1 MAMQEYLICP
11 RKTSQCS
18 MDTIIRDPARRRLP
32 EILAPAGSREALDAA
47 VAAGADAVYLGG
59 PRFGARHFAENFSE
73 DDIREA
79 VRYAHIQGV
88 KIYVTVNTLI
98 QDTELPDAISYLLS
112 LYRMGVDSVLV
123 QDIGL
128 FWLSRECI
136 PGLPLHAST
145 QCTISSRE
153 GARWARKTGFSRVV
167 MARETPL
174 SEIDRILRDPG
185 LERPGIEIFVHGALC
200 YSYSGQCLLSS
211 VIGGRSGNRGMC
223 AQPCRKSYRL
233 VQGLPDDYGR
243 LAGLQEVPC
252 EGRYLLSTRDLCV
265 YPSLD
270 EIVKRGVDSLK
281 IEGRMRSPEYVRTVV
296 GAYRRA
302 LDALLEVK
310 TWYSS
315 RDVEDMAL
323 AFSRGFTRGYLFGE
337 CGQALMGRDQPGNRG
352 LMLGLVA
359 GSRGKKGGVRV
370 RPAAG
375 YVPVAG
381 DGILI
386 TDPSGR
392 DLVGYALNRN
402 AESSGSDLILPGA
415 PVDIPPGSRVYVT
428 KSMLLSRDKRG
439 SPRSIPD
446 AVRIPA
452 RIKVCIT
459 TGEPI
464 QGRASCTGREG
475 KAVSVQCT
483 IPFIPEQAVKGP
495 ASRKDI
501 IRQVQKSGNTPFQV
515 VEVDLACQGD
525 PFVPLGELNRLRRD
539 LLTALE
545 SAWLQAS
552 LPDDGEIEASVSRVR
567 RFIDEYTHWLIHKER
582 SGKRERAPE
591 IGVYCGTPEELT
603 AACDAGCEN
612 ICYEPEE
619 AGWTECLQELVEASR
634 YCREYGSTFTWKW
647 PRITGGEF
655 LERALRHVH
664 DLYCAGI
671 CRIMVEELGMAEAIL
686 GREPRMVVLGG
697 AGLNIYNAR
706 AAFALSP
713 HLSGITLSPEL
724 SSDRIGTL
732 VALSDRMMPGIRYE
746 VICQGNL
753 EVMVSKDRLLSVLA
767 PQHMVTRSTQFGIQ
781 DETGH
786 IFPVY
791 EDSVGR
797 THVLNAV
804 ETTLIDRIPFLAE
817 AGISCLAIDAR
828 RRGPRYAHDMT
839 ALYMDGIGA
848 LLQGLDDTDT
858 WTCFKS
864 RARMMARGGITHGH
878 FERGVPGFS

>member
-1 MAMQEYLICP
+1 MG
-11 RKTSQCS
+11 
-18 MDTIIRDPARRRLP
+18 DTLQDPTVRRLP
-32 EILAPAGSREALDAA
+32 EILAPAGSRESLYAA
-47 VAAGADAVYLGG
+47 IAAGADAVYLGG
-59 PRFGARHFAENFSE
+59 PMFGARHFAENFSE
-73 DDIREA
+73 DDIRE
-79 VRYAHIQGV
+79 VVGYAHLHGV
-88 KIYVTVNTLI
+88 KVYVTVNTLI
-98 QDTELPDAISYLLS
+98 QDRELPDAISYLLS
-112 LYRMGVDSVLV
+112 LYRMGVDAVLV
-123 QDIGL
+123 QDMGL
-128 FWLSRECI
+128 FSLSRELI

-153 GARWARKTGFSRVV
+153 GVLWARKAGFSRVV

-174 SEIDRILRDPG
+174 LEIDRILRDPQS
-185 LERPGIEIFVHGALC
+185 ERPGIEIFVHGALC

-223 AQPCRKSYRL
+223 AQPCRKSDLL
-233 VQGLPDDYGR
+233 VQGRPDAYGR

-252 EGRYLLSTRDLCV
+252 DGRYLLSTRDLCG

-270 EIVKRGVDSLK
+270 EIVKRGIDALK

-302 LDALLEVK
+302 LDALLEEK

-315 RDVEDMAL
+315 RDMEDMAL

-352 LMLGLVA
+352 LLLGLVT
-359 GSRGKKGGVRV
+359 GSRGKKEGVHV
-370 RPAAG
+370 RPAAE
-375 YVPVAG
+375 YIPVAG

-386 TDPSGR
+386 TDPAGR
-392 DLVGYALNRN
+392 DLVGYAMNRN
-402 AESSGSDLILPGA
+402 AESYGSGLILPG
-415 PVDIPPGSRVYVT
+415 VSGDIPPGSRVYVT
-428 KSMLLSRDKRG
+428 KSTLLSRSKRG

-446 AVRIPA
+446 AFRIPA
-452 RIKVCIT
+452 RIKVCVA
-459 TGEPI
+459 TGEPLR
-464 QGRASCTGREG
+464 GWASCCGRDG

-483 IPFIPEQAVKGP
+483 IPFIPEQAVTSP
-495 ASRKDI
+495 APREAI
-501 IRQVQKSGNTPFQV
+501 IRQVQKAGNTPFQV

-539 LLTALE
+539 LLSLLE
-545 SAWLQAS
+545 AAWLQAS

-567 RFIDEYTHWLIHKER
+567 RFLDEYTLWLSHMER
-582 SGKRERAPE
+582 SGKREREPE

-612 ICYEPEE
+612 ISYEPEE
-619 AGWTECLQELVEASR
+619 AGWTECLQELIEASR
-634 YCREYGSTFTWKW
+634 YCRERGITFTWKW

-655 LERALRHVH
+655 QERALRHVH
-664 DLYCAGI
+664 DLYCAGL

-686 GREPRMVVLGG
+686 GEEPRMVILGG

-706 AAFALSP
+706 AAIALHP
-713 HLSGITLSPEL
+713 PLSGITLSPEL
-724 SSDRIGTL
+724 SSDQVETL
-732 VALSDRMMPGIRYE
+732 VALSERMTPGIHYE

-753 EVMVSKDRLLSVLA
+753 EVMVSEDRLLNVLA
-767 PQHMVTRSTQFGIQ
+767 PQHRVTRSTQFGIQ

-786 IFPVY
+786 VFPVY
-791 EDSVGR
+791 EDSIGR

-817 AGISCLAIDAR
+817 AGITGLVIDAR

-839 ALYMDGIGA
+839 ALYRYGIEA
-848 LLQGLDDTDT
+848 LSHGVEDTDT
-858 WTCFKS
+858 WTRFKS
-864 RARMMARGGITHGH
+864 RARKMARGGITHGH
-878 FERGVPGFS
+878 FERGVAGFS